1 MSTTLRFALPIE
13 EILPQLRDA
22 LASHAAVVLQ
32 APPGAGKTT
41 LVPLALL
48 DEPWLRGQSIVM
60 LEPRRLATRAAAT
73 RMAELRGEKVG
84 HTVGYRVRFDS
95 QVSRHTRI
103 EVVTEGILTRRLQ
116 GDQALEG
123 VGLVIFDEFHE
134 RNLNTDL
141 ALALCIDSLRTLRE
155 DLKILVMSA
164 TLDTE
169 GVAKLLGNVLAVQ
182 ATARTAEG
190 RAMHE
195 QLAGSTGAAIIT
207 SLGRSFPVTVSYLPR
222 EPDGRLPDIM
232 AVALRRALI
241 EHTGDI
247 LAFLPGGGE
256 IRRVQQL
263 LQAEGGAG
271 ADISIAPLYG
281 DLPRE
286 AQDKAIQPDTYG
298 RRKIVLATPIAE
310 TSLTIEG
317 ITTVVD
323 SGWVRVP
330 RFDPNSGLTRLDT
343 VRISRASTEQRA
355 GRAGRLAPGHCY
367 RLWTESTQ
375 RGLQAQ
381 TAPEILAADLAPLA
395 LELAQW
401 GIRDAADLTWLDPP
415 PAGALAQ
422 ARQLLTELDA
432 LDDKGMITATGKAMA
447 ALPAHPRLAH
457 LLLQGEDLGLG
468 ALACDIAALL
478 GERDIININPAQT
491 RSCDLRERIEAI
503 MAFRKRGRAG
513 AQAHNADPYACECIE
528 QASQQWRRLLKIKHP
543 ANELADAQE
552 NTGLLLA
559 LTYPDRIAAQR
570 ETNTGSYRLANGRG
584 ARLATH
590 DHLAKSPYLVAAH
603 LNANPTGPDKNHG
616 ESTIYLAAP
625 VTVQALRE
633 HLTQHIHN
641 HDSVRWDAQQQ
652 AVIARREERLGEL
665 ILSTRPWDTAPLEKT
680 SKAMLEGIRRMG
692 PDILGALPWTREARD
707 WQARVLSLRY
717 WCPAEPGVDG
727 DNWPDVSDAYLEAT
741 LETWLEPH
749 LGGITRR
756 DHLARLDMLTLL
768 QNHLDWQQRTRLD
781 AGAPSHLTVPS
792 GSHVRLTYT
801 PGEAPVLAVKL
812 QEMFG
817 LADTPRIAWGRI
829 AVTLHLLS
837 PGQRPIQITQDLRGF
852 WDRTYAE
859 VKKELKGRYPKHPW
873 PDDPWKAMPTARRK
887 PRARK

>member
-1 MSTTLRFALPIE
+1 MAATPRFALPIE

-22 LASHAAVVLQ
+22 LASHSAVVLQ

-48 DEPWLRGQSIVM
+48 DEPWLQGQSIVM
-60 LEPRRLATRAAAT
+60 LEPRRLATRAAAM

-116 GDQALEG
+116 SDQALEG

-155 DLKILVMSA
+155 DLKVLVMSA
-164 TLDTE
+164 TLDAE
-169 GVAKLLGNVLAVQ
+169 GVAKLLGNVPV
-182 ATARTAEG
+182 
-190 RAMHE
+190 
-195 QLAGSTGAAIIT
+195 IT
-207 SLGRSFPVTVSYLPR
+207 SMGRSFPVTVDYFPR
-222 EPDGRLPDIM
+222 ETVGRLADIM
-232 AVALRRALI
+232 AAALRSALT
-241 EHTGDI
+241 ERTGDI
-247 LAFLPGGGE
+247 LAFLPGSGE

-263 LQAEGGAG
+263 LQADAMC
-271 ADISIAPLYG
+271 ADISIHPLYG
-281 DLPRE
+281 DLPRD
-286 AQDKAIQPDTYG
+286 AQDKALQPDVSG

-323 SGWVRVP
+323 SGWARVP

-343 VRISRASTEQRA
+343 VRISRASAEQRT
-355 GRAGRLAPGHCY
+355 GRAGRLSPGHSY

-381 TAPEILAADLAPLA
+381 TAPEILAADLTPLA

-401 GIRDAADLTWLDPP
+401 GVRDVADLAWLDPP
-415 PAGALAQ
+415 PAGTLAQ

-432 LDDKGMITATGKAMA
+432 LDAKGMITTTGKAMA

-457 LLLQGEDLGLG
+457 LLLKGDKLGLG
-468 ALACDIAALL
+468 ALACDVAALL
-478 GERDIININPAQT
+478 SERDIINTEAAQT
-491 RSCDLRERIEAI
+491 RSCDLLERIEAI
-503 MAFRKRGRAG
+503 MTFRKRGRAG
-513 AQAHNADPYACECIE
+513 AQAHNADPYACERIE
-528 QASQQWRRLLKIKHP
+528 QTSQQWRRLLNIKHA
-543 ANELADAQE
+543 ANELAAAQE

-559 LTYPDRIAAQR
+559 LAYPDRIATQR
-570 ETNTGSYRLANGRG
+570 ETNTGRYRLANGRG
-584 ARLATH
+584 ARLASH

-603 LNANPTGPDKNHG
+603 LNANSNTSHDKNHG
-616 ESTIYLAAP
+616 EGTIYLAAP
-625 VTVQALRE
+625 ITVQALRE
-633 HLTQHIHN
+633 HLTQHIKSYDN
-641 HDSVRWDAQQQ
+641 VRWDTQQQ

-665 ILSTRPWDTAPLEKT
+665 ILATQALDNANPDALR
-680 SKAMLEGIRRMG
+680 KAMLEGIRRMG
-692 PDILGALPWTREARD
+692 LAILPWTRDARE

-717 WCPAEPGVDG
+717 WSHLDNNG
-727 DNWPDVSDAYLEAT
+727 DSWPDVSDAHLEAT

-749 LGGITRR
+749 LDGITRR
-756 DHLARLDMLTLL
+756 DHLTRLDMFTLL

-781 AGAPSHLTVPS
+781 AGAPTHLTVPS
-792 GSHVRLTYT
+792 GSHLRLIYT

-817 LADTPRIAWGRI
+817 LADTPHIAWGRI

-873 PDDPWKAMPTARRK
+873 PDDPWNATPTARRK
-887 PRARK
+887 PRTP